1 MDLEAIN
8 LPLAD
13 FLQAASEVE
22 AVVVIEE
29 LEVVGILEEA
39 VEQIIQMAVVAV
51 VHLMEV
57 PIKIMLR
64 ALD

>member
-1 MDLEAIN
+1 MDLEVIN

-13 FLQAASEVE
+13 CLLVALEV
-22 AVVVIEE
+22 AVVVVIEE

-39 VEQIIQMAVVAV
+39 VELIIQMAEEEAV
-51 VHLMEV
+51 HIMVV